1 MSHIAK
7 IDTKIKNLV
16 HLKKALTTLGIAFTE
31 AEEGETMCLKG
42 YGKNEIIEDCIMEIK
57 TGSSYSIG
65 VRKKTA
71 DSELASYEIAAD
83 WWAIETFTGQK
94 QEDIMNRITRQ
105 YAYETVMDKVRSQGF
120 SVMGEE
126 TDTQNNLRITV
137 RRWD

>member
-7 IDTKIKNLV
+7 VDTKIKDLLS
-16 HLKKALTTLGIAFTE
+16 LKKALKTLNMQFTE
-31 AEEGETMCLKG
+31 AEENQTLTLKG
-42 YGKNEIIEDCIMEIK
+42 YGKNEEIHDCIMEIK

-65 VRKKTA
+65 IRKK
-71 DSELASYEIAAD
+71 EKGYEIAAD

-105 YAYETVMDKVRSQGF
+105 YAYETIMDKVKGMGY
-120 SVMGEE
+120 SVVQEE
-126 TDTQNNLRITV
+126 QDAKENLRITV

>member
-7 IDTKIKNLV
+7 IDTKIKDLNY
-16 HLKKALTTLGIAFTE
+16 LKKALETLNIQFSE
-31 AEEGETMCLKG
+31 AVEGETLTLKG
-42 YGKNEIIEDCIMEIK
+42 YGKNEVITGCLMEIK

-65 VRKKTA
+65 IRKK
-71 DSELASYEIAAD
+71 EKGYEVAAD

-105 YAYETVMDKVRSQGF
+105 YAYENIMDKVKGMGY
-120 SVMGEE
+120 SVVQEE
-126 TDTQNNLRITV
+126 QDTKENLRICV

>member
-7 IDTKIKNLV
+7 VDTQIKDLAM
-16 HLKKALTTLGIAFTE
+16 LKQALTVLGIQYNE
-31 AEEGETMCLKG
+31 AEQGQTITLKG

-65 VRKKTA
+65 IRQKDKG
-71 DSELASYEIAAD
+71 YEVAAD

-94 QEDIMNRITRQ
+94 QEEIMNRITRQ
-105 YAYETVMDKVRSQGF
+105 YAYETVMDKIRGMGY
-120 SVMGEE
+120 SVVQEE
-126 TDTQNNLRITV
+126 QDTKENLRITV